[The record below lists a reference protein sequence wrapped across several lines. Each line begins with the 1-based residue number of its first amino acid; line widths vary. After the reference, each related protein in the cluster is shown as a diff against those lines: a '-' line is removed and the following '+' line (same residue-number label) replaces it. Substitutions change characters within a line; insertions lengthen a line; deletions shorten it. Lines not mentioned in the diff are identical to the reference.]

1 MFLRYLLPLT
11 LLAASTGSAP
21 ADAQTAPAVP
31 RGTIAITFDDAP
43 RGDGAFFTGSERTR
57 ALIDA
62 LDRADVD
69 GAMIFV
75 TGRNA
80 EARADGLDRLQAYA
94 AAGHSLANHSYS
106 HTWLWQSEPD
116 DYLADL
122 DRTTRLLEALPGH
135 TPYFRFPFLD
145 EGRTVEGR
153 DVLRHG
159 LAERGLRNG
168 YVTVDNYDWYMD
180 ALVQRAVAA
189 GREVDM
195 DALRQAYIDI
205 LLEGIDFYD
214 TLARETLDRS
224 PAHVLLLHENDLAA
238 LFIDDLAAALR
249 EAGWQIV
256 PAQTAYA
263 DPIADMLPD
272 TLFNGQ
278 GRVAALAHAAGLR
291 PAREMIPPFEDEAW
305 LEAEFAR
312 RGVFSSAD

>member
-11 LLAASTGSAP
+11 LLAAPAASAP
-21 ADAQTAPAVP
+21 GEAQTTPATP

-43 RGDGAFFTGSERTR
+43 RGDGAFFSGPERTR
-57 ALIDA
+57 ELIEALE
-62 LDRADVD
+62 RADVD

-75 TGRNA
+75 LGRNA
-80 EARADGLDRLQAYA
+80 EADTDGLDRLQAYA
-94 AAGHSLANHSYS
+94 TAGHSLANHSYS
-106 HTWLWQSEPD
+106 HTWLWQSEPAA
-116 DYLADL
+116 YLADI
-122 DRTTRLLEALPGH
+122 DRTTGLLENLPGH

-153 DVLRHG
+153 DALRQG

-205 LLEGIDFYD
+205 LLEGVDFYD
-214 TLARETLDRS
+214 ALARETLDRS

-256 PAQTAYA
+256 PAETAYA
-263 DPIADMLPD
+263 DPIADMMPD

-278 GRVAALAHAAGLR
+278 GRVAALAHAAGLK
-291 PAREMIPPFEDEAW
+291 PAREMVPPFEDEAW
-305 LEAEFAR
+305 LEAEFTR
-312 RGVFSSAD
+312 RGVFSGAD